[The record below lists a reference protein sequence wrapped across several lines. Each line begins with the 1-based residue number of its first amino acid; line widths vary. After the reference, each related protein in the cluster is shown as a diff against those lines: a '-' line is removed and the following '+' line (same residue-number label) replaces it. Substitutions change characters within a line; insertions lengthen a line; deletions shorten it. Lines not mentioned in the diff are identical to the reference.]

1 MGVWSHFFFRDC
13 VADIG
18 IAKKRA
24 LQASR
29 NACGSSA
36 EARYYA
42 KLVIDRYELA
52 MEEAGFEFTS
62 SKPLDDNRNA

>member
-1 MGVWSHFFFRDC
+1 MGVWSLFLYRDC
-13 VADIG
+13 VTDIG

-42 KLVIDRYELA
+42 KLMIDRYELA

-62 SKPLDDNRNA
+62 AKPLGDNKNA